1 MVQVVLLTGS
11 GTHHSCSPMATKYV
25 CFCLFTPF
33 FALAQLQTFVPPGQ
47 NGITY
52 TVNIPQATASS
63 GSGPIFFQLKSTN
76 ELQWF
81 AWGQGALMQGAN
93 IFIVYASS
101 DGNNITVSPRLGVEH
116 VMPLYNPKAQLSVLH
131 GSGISNGVMTAN
143 IRCDSCITWPG
154 GSEDLSSS
162 SSPWVWA
169 AKYGS
174 PLNTNSLTASI
185 NIHDVEGIAAIDL
198 QQATGGTSDNPFATS
213 NNTNPSSSSSS
224 SHSISTVSTGSVETL
239 RKAHAIIMI
248 LVFVIFFP
256 SFALMLHIIPY
267 SKIVYVH
274 ASFQLFTLALAIA
287 GFGIGISMAR
297 SLGFISMYHPII
309 GMVTVPCL
317 ILFQPAMGFLQHR
330 YFHKTGGKSVF
341 AYLHRWF
348 GRCFIILGVIN
359 AGLGFRL
366 TGIGLSIAPIGAV
379 VAYSVVAGIVGL
391 GYALIVVLL
400 PRKKS
405 RTSSSQ

>member
-1 MVQVVLLTGS
+1 
-11 GTHHSCSPMATKYV
+11 
-25 CFCLFTPF
+25 
-33 FALAQLQTFVPPGQ
+33 
-47 NGITY
+47 
-52 TVNIPQATASS
+52 
-63 GSGPIFFQLKSTN
+63 
-76 ELQWF
+76 
-81 AWGQGALMQGAN
+81 MQGAN

-101 DGNNITVSPRLGVEH
+101 DGNNVTVSPRLGVEH
-116 VMPLYNPKAQLSVLH
+116 VMPLYNSKAQLSVLN

-162 SSPWVWA
+162 SSTWIWA
-169 AKYGS
+169 VKYGR
-174 PLNTNSLTASI
+174 PLNTNNLAASI
-185 NIHDVEGIAAIDL
+185 TIHDAVGIAAIDL
-198 QQATGGTSDNPFATS
+198 QQATGGSSDNPFLTS
-213 NNTNPSSSSSS
+213 NNMNSSSS
-224 SHSISTVSTGSVETL
+224 SHPISTISTGSVEKR

-256 SFALMLHIIPY
+256 SFALMLHVVPH

-297 SLGFISMYHPII
+297 SLGFIGMYHPII

-317 ILFQPAMGFLQHR
+317 ILFQPAMGFIQHR

-341 AYLHRWF
+341 AYMHRWL
-348 GRCFIILGVIN
+348 GRCLIVLGIIN

-366 TGIGLSIAPIGAV
+366 TGVGLSIAPVGAV
-379 VAYSVVAGIVGL
+379 IAYSVVAGIVGI
-391 GYALIVVLL
+391 GYALVVVLL
-400 PRKKS
+400 SLKK
-405 RTSSSQ
+405 RRVSSS

>member
-1 MVQVVLLTGS
+1 MKKYNYFSLLIPIS
-11 GTHHSCSPMATKYV
+11 TH
-25 CFCLFTPF
+25 
-33 FALAQLQTFVPPGQ
+33 AQLQTFVPPGQ
-47 NGITY
+47 SGITY

-63 GSGPIFFQLKSTN
+63 GTGPIFFQLKSTH

-81 AWGQGALMQGAN
+81 AWGQGSRMQGAN

-101 DGNNITVSPRLGVEH
+101 EGNNVTVSPRLGVEH
-116 VMPLYNPKAQLSVLH
+116 VMPLHNSEAQLSVLN
-131 GSGISNGVMTAN
+131 GSGISNGVVTAN
-143 IRCDSCITWPG
+143 IRCDTCITWPG
-154 GSEDLSSS
+154 GSENLSSS
-162 SSPWVWA
+162 SSPWIWA
-169 AKYGS
+169 VKYGS

-185 NIHDVEGIAAIDL
+185 NIHDLEGIATIDL

-213 NNTNPSSSSSS
+213 NNMNSSSS
-224 SHSISTVSTGSVETL
+224 SHPVSTVSTGSVEKR

-248 LVFVIFFP
+248 LVFVLLFP

-297 SLGFISMYHPII
+297 SLGFIRMYHPII

-317 ILFQPAMGFLQHR
+317 ILFQPVMGFLQHR

-341 AYLHRWF
+341 AYLHRWL
-348 GRCFIILGVIN
+348 GRCLIILGVIN

-366 TGIGLSIAPIGAV
+366 TGVGLSIAPVGAV
-379 VAYSVVAGIVGL
+379 IAYSVVAGIMGL

-400 PRKKS
+400 PLRK
-405 RTSSSQ
+405 RRISSS

>member
-1 MVQVVLLTGS
+1 
-11 GTHHSCSPMATKYV
+11 MAKTYIY
-25 CFCLFTPF
+25 FSLFTPLF
-33 FALAQLQTFVPPGQ
+33 TLVQLQIFVPPGH

-81 AWGQGALMQGAN
+81 AWGQGSRMQGAN

-101 DGNNITVSPRLGVEH
+101 DGNNVTVSPRLGVEH
-116 VMPLYNPKAQLSVLH
+116 VMPLYNSKAQLSVLN
-131 GSGISNGVMTAN
+131 GSGINNGIITAN

-169 AKYGS
+169 VKYGS
-174 PLNTNSLTASI
+174 PLNTNNLAASI
-185 NIHDVEGIAAIDL
+185 NIHDAEGIAAIDL

-213 NNTNPSSSSSS
+213 NNMNSSSP
-224 SHSISTVSTGSVETL
+224 SHPISTISTGSVEKR

-256 SFALMLHIIPY
+256 LFALMLHIIPHET
-267 SKIVYVH
+267 IVYVH

-297 SLGFISMYHPII
+297 SLGFIRMYHPII

-330 YFHKTGGKSVF
+330 YFQKTGGKSVF
-341 AYLHRWF
+341 AYLHRWL
-348 GRCFIILGVIN
+348 GRCLIILGVIN

-366 TGIGLSIAPIGAV
+366 TGVGLSIAPVGAV
-379 VAYSVVAGIVGL
+379 IAYSVVAGIIGL

-400 PRKKS
+400 PLR
-405 RTSSSQ
+405 RRRISSS

>member
-1 MVQVVLLTGS
+1 MAKKYMYFSLLT
-11 GTHHSCSPMATKYV
+11 PI
-25 CFCLFTPF
+25 
-33 FALAQLQTFVPPGQ
+33 FALAQLQTFVAPGQ

-52 TVNIPQATASS
+52 SINIPQATASS

-81 AWGQGALMQGAN
+81 AWGQGSRMQGAN
-93 IFIVYASS
+93 LFIVYASS
-101 DGNNITVSPRLGVEH
+101 DGNNVTVSPRLGVEH
-116 VMPLYNPKAQLSVLH
+116 VMPLYNSEAQLSVLN
-131 GSGISNGVMTAN
+131 GSGIDNGIMTAN

-162 SSPWVWA
+162 SSTWVWA
-169 AKYGS
+169 VKYGS
-174 PLNTNSLTASI
+174 PLNTNSLAASI
-185 NIHDVEGIAAIDL
+185 TIHDAEGIAAIDL
-198 QQATGGTSDNPFATS
+198 QQATGGSSDNPFIASS
-213 NNTNPSSSSSS
+213 NMNSSSS
-224 SHSISTVSTGSVETL
+224 SHPISTVSTGSVEKR

-274 ASFQLFTLALAIA
+274 ALFQLFTLALAIA

-297 SLGFISMYHPII
+297 SLGFIRMYHPII

-317 ILFQPAMGFLQHR
+317 IIFQPAMGFLQHR
-330 YFHKTGGKSVF
+330 YFHKTGGKSVY
-341 AYLHRWF
+341 AYLHRWL

-366 TGIGLSIAPIGAV
+366 TGIGLSIAPVGAV
-379 VAYSVVAGIVGL
+379 IAYSVVAGIIGI
-391 GYALIVVLL
+391 GYALVVVLL
-400 PRKKS
+400 PLRK
-405 RTSSSQ
+405 RRASSS

>member
-1 MVQVVLLTGS
+1 
-11 GTHHSCSPMATKYV
+11 MAKKYAY
-25 CFCLFTPF
+25 FCLFTPIF
-33 FALAQLQTFVPPGQ
+33 TLAQLQTFMPPGQ

-81 AWGQGALMQGAN
+81 AWGQGSRMQGAN

-101 DGNNITVSPRLGVEH
+101 DGNNVTVSPRLGVEH
-116 VMPLYNPKAQLSVLH
+116 VMPLYNSKAQLSVLN
-131 GSGISNGVMTAN
+131 GSGISNGVVTAN

-162 SSPWVWA
+162 SSTWVWA
-169 AKYGS
+169 VKYGS
-174 PLNTNSLTASI
+174 PLNTNSLAASI

-213 NNTNPSSSSSS
+213 NNINSSSS
-224 SHSISTVSTGSVETL
+224 SHPISTVGTGSLEKR

-297 SLGFISMYHPII
+297 SLGFIRMYHPII

-341 AYLHRWF
+341 AYLHRWL
-348 GRCFIILGVIN
+348 GRCLIILGVIN

-366 TGIGLSIAPIGAV
+366 TGVGLSIAPLGAV
-379 VAYSVVAGIVGL
+379 IAYSVVAGIIGL

-400 PRKKS
+400 RLRK
-405 RTSSSQ
+405 RRISSS

>member
-1 MVQVVLLTGS
+1 MVK
-11 GTHHSCSPMATKYV
+11 KYTY
-25 CFCLFTPF
+25 FSLFTPILT
-33 FALAQLQTFVPPGQ
+33 LAQLQTFAPPGQ

-81 AWGQGALMQGAN
+81 AWGQGSRMQGAN

-101 DGNNITVSPRLGVEH
+101 DGKNVTVSPRLAVEH
-116 VMPLYNPKAQLSVLH
+116 VMPVYNSQAQLSVLN

-154 GSEDLSSS
+154 GSEDLRSS

-169 AKYGS
+169 VKFGS
-174 PLNTNSLTASI
+174 PLNTDSLAASI
-185 NIHDVEGIAAIDL
+185 TIHDAEGIASIDL
-198 QQATGGTSDNPFATS
+198 QQATGGSSENPFAASS
-213 NNTNPSSSSSS
+213 NTSSSSS
-224 SHSISTVSTGSVETL
+224 SHPISTVSTGSL
-239 RKAHAIIMI
+239 DKRRKAHAIIMI

-256 SFALMLHIIPY
+256 SFALMLHLIPY

-297 SLGFISMYHPII
+297 SLGLIGTYHPIV

-317 ILFQPAMGFLQHR
+317 ILFQPAMGLLQHR
-330 YFHKTGGKSVF
+330 YFRKTGGKSAF
-341 AYLHRWF
+341 AYLHRWL
-348 GRCFIILGVIN
+348 GRCLITLGVIN

-366 TGIGLSIAPIGAV
+366 TGVGLSIAPVGAV
-379 VAYSVVAGIVGL
+379 IAYSVVAGIVGIV
-391 GYALIVVLL
+391 YALVVVLW
-400 PRKKS
+400 PRRKRRLS
-405 RTSSSQ
+405 AS

>member
-1 MVQVVLLTGS
+1 
-11 GTHHSCSPMATKYV
+11 MAKKYTY
-25 CFCLFTPF
+25 FSLFTPI

-52 TVNIPQATASS
+52 TVNIPQATVSS
-63 GSGPIFFQLKSTN
+63 GSGPIFLQLKSTN

-81 AWGQGALMQGAN
+81 AWGQGSRMQGAN

-101 DGNNITVSPRLGVEH
+101 DGNNVTVSPRLGVEH
-116 VMPLYNPKAQLSVLH
+116 AMPLYNSKAQLSVLN
-131 GSGISNGVMTAN
+131 GSGIDNGIMTAN

-162 SSPWVWA
+162 SSTWVWA
-169 AKYGS
+169 VKYGS
-174 PLNTNSLTASI
+174 PLNTNSLAASI
-185 NIHDVEGIAAIDL
+185 TIHDAEGIAAIDL
-198 QQATGGTSDNPFATS
+198 QQATGGSSDNPFVTS
-213 NNTNPSSSSSS
+213 NNMTSSSS
-224 SHSISTVSTGSVETL
+224 SHPISTVSTGSVEKR

-256 SFALMLHIIPY
+256 SFALMLHIIPH

-274 ASFQLFTLALAIA
+274 ASFQIFTLALAIA

-297 SLGFISMYHPII
+297 SLGFIRMYHPII

-317 ILFQPAMGFLQHR
+317 VLFQPAMGFLQHR

-341 AYLHRWF
+341 AYLHRWL
-348 GRCFIILGVIN
+348 GRCLIILGVIN

-366 TGIGLSIAPIGAV
+366 TGVGLGIAPVGAV
-379 VAYSVVAGIVGL
+379 IAYSVVAGIIGI
-391 GYALIVVLL
+391 GYALVVVLL
-400 PRKKS
+400 SLRK
-405 RTSSSQ
+405 RRVSSP

>member
-1 MVQVVLLTGS
+1 MVK
-11 GTHHSCSPMATKYV
+11 KYTY
-25 CFCLFTPF
+25 FSLFTPILT
-33 FALAQLQTFVPPGQ
+33 LAQLQTFAPPGQ

-63 GSGPIFFQLKSTN
+63 GTGPIFFQLKSTN

-81 AWGQGALMQGAN
+81 AWGQGSRMQGAN

-101 DGNNITVSPRLGVEH
+101 DGKNVTVSPRLAVEH
-116 VMPLYNPKAQLSVLH
+116 VMPVYNSQAQLSVLN

-154 GSEDLSSS
+154 GSEDLRSS

-169 AKYGS
+169 VKYGS
-174 PLNTNSLTASI
+174 PLNTDSLAASI
-185 NIHDVEGIAAIDL
+185 TIHDAEGISSIDL
-198 QQATGGTSDNPFATS
+198 QQATGGSSENPFAAS
-213 NNTNPSSSSSS
+213 NNTSSSSS
-224 SHSISTVSTGSVETL
+224 SHPISTVSTGSL
-239 RKAHAIIMI
+239 DKRRKAHAIIMI

-256 SFALMLHIIPY
+256 SFALMLHLIPY

-297 SLGFISMYHPII
+297 SLGLIGTYHPIV

-317 ILFQPAMGFLQHR
+317 ILFQPAMGLLQHR
-330 YFHKTGGKSVF
+330 YFRKTGGKSAF
-341 AYLHRWF
+341 AYLHRWL
-348 GRCFIILGVIN
+348 GRCLIMLGVIN

-366 TGIGLSIAPIGAV
+366 TGVGLSIAPVGAV
-379 VAYSVVAGIVGL
+379 IAYSVVAGIIGIV
-391 GYALIVVLL
+391 YALVVVLL
-400 PRKKS
+400 PLRKRRIS
-405 RTSSSQ
+405 AS

>member
-1 MVQVVLLTGS
+1 
-11 GTHHSCSPMATKYV
+11 MAKKYIY
-25 CFCLFTPF
+25 FSLFTSIF
-33 FALAQLQTFVPPGQ
+33 TLAQLQTFVPPGQ

-52 TVNIPQATASS
+52 SVNVPRATESS
-63 GSGPIFFQLKSTN
+63 GSGPIFLQLKSTS

-81 AWGQGALMQGAN
+81 AWGQGSRMQGAN

-101 DGNNITVSPRLGVEH
+101 DGNNVTVSPRLGVEH
-116 VMPLYNPKAQLSVLH
+116 VMPLYNSKAQLSVLN

-162 SSPWVWA
+162 SSTWIWA
-169 AKYGS
+169 VKYGR
-174 PLNTNSLTASI
+174 PLNTNNLAASI
-185 NIHDVEGIAAIDL
+185 TIHDAVGIAAIDL
-198 QQATGGTSDNPFATS
+198 QQATGGSSDNPFLTS
-213 NNTNPSSSSSS
+213 NNMNSSSS
-224 SHSISTVSTGSVETL
+224 SHPISTISTGSVEKR
-239 RKAHAIIMI
+239 RKAHAVIMI

-256 SFALMLHIIPY
+256 SFALMLHVVPH

-297 SLGFISMYHPII
+297 SLGFIGMYHPII

-317 ILFQPAMGFLQHR
+317 ILFQPAMGFIQHR

-341 AYLHRWF
+341 AYMHRWL
-348 GRCFIILGVIN
+348 GRCLIVLGIIN

-366 TGIGLSIAPIGAV
+366 TGVGLSIAPVGAV
-379 VAYSVVAGIVGL
+379 IAYSVVAGIVGI
-391 GYALIVVLL
+391 GYALVVVLL
-400 PRKKS
+400 SLKK
-405 RTSSSQ
+405 RRVSSS

>member
-1 MVQVVLLTGS
+1 
-11 GTHHSCSPMATKYV
+11 
-25 CFCLFTPF
+25 
-33 FALAQLQTFVPPGQ
+33 
-47 NGITY
+47 
-52 TVNIPQATASS
+52 
-63 GSGPIFFQLKSTN
+63 
-76 ELQWF
+76 
-81 AWGQGALMQGAN
+81 
-93 IFIVYASS
+93 
-101 DGNNITVSPRLGVEH
+101 
-116 VMPLYNPKAQLSVLH
+116 MPLYNPKAQFSVIN
-131 GSGISNGVMTAN
+131 GSGISNGITTAN

-213 NNTNPSSSSSS
+213 NNMTTSSS
-224 SHSISTVSTGSVETL
+224 SHPISTVSTGSVEKR

-248 LVFVIFFP
+248 LVFVIFSP

-274 ASFQLFTLALAIA
+274 ASFQLFTLALATA

-297 SLGFISMYHPII
+297 SLGFIRMYHPII

-330 YFHKTGGKSVF
+330 YFRKTGGKSVF
-341 AYLHRWF
+341 AYLHRWL
-348 GRCFIILGVIN
+348 GRCLIILGVIN

-366 TGIGLSIAPIGAV
+366 TGIGLPIAPLGAV
-379 VAYSVVAGIVGL
+379 IAYSVVAGIIGL
-391 GYALIVVLL
+391 GYALIVVLFPL
-400 PRKKS
+400 KKR
-405 RTSSSQ
+405 RTSSSR